1 MKPKHRT
8 FEKRFALLL
17 LPLLLS
23 LAGAAC
29 RKPASSGQRYEMQGK
44 VISVDKTGRTVSIA
58 HEDIKGY
65 MPAMTMEFRF
75 KDDWP
80 LVVLVPGDQITGT
93 LVVDGISSWIED
105 PVITKEAVADPN
117 AKATAGL
124 AEPQPGD
131 EVPDFP
137 LINQDGKRI
146 HLAQYRG
153 KALLLTFIY
162 TRCPLPE
169 YCTLMSNNFHEIDQE
184 LRKLPD
190 LCARTHLLSI
200 SVDPEYDT
208 PNVLRSYGA
217 AHTEGYQ
224 EEKFEHWEFAA
235 GTAAEVK
242 SIAQF
247 FGMRYFRD
255 TQSGEDQII
264 HGLRTAIIG
273 GDGKLLKLYRGNEW
287 KPKEILDDLKSLPEP
302 KR

>member
-1 MKPKHRT
+1 M
-8 FEKRFALLL
+8 LM
-17 LPLLLS
+17 LPV
-23 LAGAAC
+23 AGPAC
-29 RKPASSGQRYEMQGK
+29 RKATSSGQRYDLKGK
-44 VISVDKTGRTVSIA
+44 VISVDKIGRTASIA
-58 HEDIKGY
+58 HGEIKGY

-80 LVVLVPGDQITGT
+80 LVVLVPGDQISGT
-93 LVVDGISSWIED
+93 LVVDGVSSWIED
-105 PVITKEAVADPN
+105 PQITKEAFADPN
-117 AKATAGL
+117 AKETSSS
-124 AEPQPGD
+124 AEPKPGD

-137 LINQDGKRI
+137 LVNQDGKRI

-153 KALLLTFIY
+153 KALVLTFIY

-190 LCARTHLLSI
+190 LFARSHLLSI
-200 SVDPEYDT
+200 SIDPEYDK
-208 PNVLRSYGA
+208 PGVLRSYGA

-224 EEKFEHWEFAA
+224 EEKFEHWEFAG
-235 GTAAEVK
+235 GTAEEVK
-242 SIAQF
+242 NIAQF

-273 GDGKLLKLYRGNEW
+273 GDGKLVKLYRGNEW

>member
-1 MKPKHRT
+1 V
-8 FEKRFALLL
+8 A
-17 LPLLLS
+17 
-23 LAGAAC
+23 
-29 RKPASSGQRYEMQGK
+29 
-44 VISVDKTGRTVSIA
+44 VDKTGRTVSIS

-65 MPAMTMEFRF
+65 MPGITMEFRF

-80 LVVLVPGDQITGT
+80 LAVLVPGDQITGT
-93 LVVDGISSWIED
+93 LVVDGVSSWIED
-105 PVITKEAVADPN
+105 PVITKEASADPN
-117 AKATAGL
+117 AKTSGL
-124 AEPQPGD
+124 AEPKSGD

-137 LINQDGKRI
+137 LVNQNGKRI

-190 LCARTHLLSI
+190 LYARTHLLSI
-200 SVDPEYDT
+200 SIDPEYDT
-208 PNVLRSYGA
+208 PSVLRSYGA
-217 AHTEGYQ
+217 AHTEAYQ
-224 EEKFEHWEFAA
+224 EERFEHWEFAA
-235 GTAAEVK
+235 GTADEVK
-242 SIAQF
+242 NIAQF

-273 GDGKLLKLYRGNEW
+273 EDGKLVTLYRGNEW
-287 KPKEILDDLKSLPEP
+287 KPKEVLDALKALPEP